1 MTFPTTLAHTPTI
14 LFMFGVAQ
22 KEGYNKTTQ
31 KVSKNICLAF
41 LQSRQFICTKDYYH
55 AGSLDEWFLLDI
67 SFSPDLT
74 FYQLWSLDVLKM
86 FKLGKVSIIH
96 LELIGKLDLER
107 LTVNYLIILML
118 VFCIFC
124 CNFFS
129 PSSFAEKF
137 EYIRSWT
144 PNTLLSW
151 DSVCALKFFCWHI
164 TDSSPGP
171 GFILVFRQNLK
182 APIIQ
187 QQIRQF
193 WYTSAIFQ
201 KKIYAISRIIKISL
215 ITKIFLCKH
224 AFFSSIW
231 LLPTMGNQN
240 FCRKYWVFWEK
251 SGKNLNVS

>member
-137 EYIRSWT
+137 EYIRSWSLCT
-144 PNTLLSW
+144 EVFLL
-151 DSVCALKFFCWHI
+151 
-164 TDSSPGP
+164 TY
-171 GFILVFRQNLK
+171 N
-182 APIIQ
+182 
-187 QQIRQF
+187 RQF
-193 WYTSAIFQ
+193 SRPWVYLGVSAKFESPHYPAANSPILIHISNFS